1 MTAVPE
7 RNADDWAMATPATAP
22 VYRIDQRPAR
32 WWETALYA
40 WQHTLVDISPFVLPL
55 AVAEAVGM
63 DASTT
68 AAFISFCLI
77 GMGIATLVQT
87 TVGNRLPLIQGP
99 SATITGT
106 LAPLGA
112 QLGAGAMWGAA
123 FVGGLVEALL
133 GASRVI
139 GTLRR
144 FFPPTVAGVVVTAIG
159 LALGQVAVRLAV
171 DDGRALNFA
180 LAALVIAVI
189 AVLRL
194 RGRGVVARGAIFIA
208 IWAVGLGVGSLLGE
222 VTWALV
228 VAKPWLAWP
237 RLFPFGGPGFGW
249 SFVPAAILAAL
260 AGYLGSMVESV
271 GDYAATCAVAGERY
285 TARHMNR
292 GITAEGLGC
301 MLATALGGL
310 PVTSYTQ
317 NIGIIATTRVASRF
331 VVQGAAVILLLYGL
345 SPKFGALLVALPRP
359 VLGGVFIVV
368 CGTIVLSGLRLI
380 AAGRDGP
387 ASDLIV
393 GTTLVLAVALPVAAR
408 VALGGAWLS
417 GVPVLARLLVTNP
430 VVIAVVLA
438 VGLNAIVGVVQP
450 RGARSG

>member
-1 MTAVPE
+1 MTAIPE
-7 RNADDWAMATPATAP
+7 RDADDWATATSATAP
-22 VYRIDQRPAR
+22 VYGIDERPAR

-55 AVAEAVGM
+55 AVAEAIGM
-63 DASTT
+63 TASGT
-68 AAFISFCLI
+68 AAFINFCLI

-106 LAPLGA
+106 LAPMAA
-112 QLGAGAMWGAA
+112 QLGAAAMWGAA
-123 FVGGLVEALL
+123 FVGGVVEALL
-133 GASRVI
+133 GASRII

-144 FFPPTVAGVVVTAIG
+144 FFPPTVAGVVITAIG

-171 DDGRALNFA
+171 GDGRALNFV
-180 LAALVIAVI
+180 LAAVVIALI

-194 RGRGVVARGAIFIA
+194 RGCGIVARGAVFFS
-208 IWAVGLGVGSLLGE
+208 IWAVGLGLGSLLGE
-222 VTWALV
+222 VAWDLV
-228 VAKPWLAWP
+228 ADKPWIAWP

-249 SFVPAAILAAL
+249 TFVPAAILAAL
-260 AGYLGSMVESV
+260 AGYVGSMVESV

-292 GITAEGLGC
+292 GITAEGIGC
-301 MLATALGGL
+301 VLATALGGL

-317 NIGIIATTRVASRF
+317 NIGIIATTRIASRF

-345 SPKFGALLVALPRP
+345 SPKFGALLVALPRS

-368 CGTIVLSGLRLI
+368 CGSIVLSGLRLI
-380 AAGRDGP
+380 AAGRARP
-387 ASDLIV
+387 ADDLIV
-393 GTTLVLAVALPVAAR
+393 GTTLVLAVGLPVAVR
-408 VALGGAWLS
+408 LVLGGAWLA
-417 GVPVLARLLVTNP
+417 GVPVLARLVITNP

-438 VGLNAIVGVVQP
+438 VGLNAGVGGVQP
-450 RGARSG
+450 HGERSG